1 MKDGSAGRILAFIVA
16 APVVVIC
23 CGGHAA
29 VLTSMLSGAIGTA
42 TGLDILTTLLIAVG
56 VGVVVLAIRTI
67 AQSRRDG
74 DARDRNTKET
84 S

>member
-1 MKDGSAGRILAFIVA
+1 MKDGSAGGILAFIVA

-29 VLTSMLSGAIGTA
+29 VLASMLSGAIGTA

-67 AQSRRDG
+67 VHSRRDA
-74 DARDRNTKET
+74 DAKDRNTKEA

>member
-1 MKDGSAGRILAFIVA
+1 MKDGSAGGILAFIVA

-29 VLTSMLSGAIGTA
+29 VLASMLSGAIGTA
-42 TGLDILTTLLIAVG
+42 TGLDILTTLLMAVG
-56 VGVVVLAIRTI
+56 VGVVVLATWTI
-67 AQSRRDG
+67 FQSRQDV
-74 DARDRNTKET
+74 DSKDRNTKET

>member
-1 MKDGSAGRILAFIVA
+1 MKDGSAGGILAFIVA

-29 VLTSMLSGAIGTA
+29 VLASMLSGAIGTA

-56 VGVVVLAIRTI
+56 VGVGVLAIRTI
-67 AQSRRDG
+67 VQSRQNG